1 MTVPP
6 VLSRVF
12 ISADLSVKAVY
23 SDNSLFLLTKDG
35 NSFSS
40 VDPHG
45 NCVTQL
51 TLYAINRY
59 KSKLAEVLTFRNLHV
74 SRVLTIPSLHSN
86 FNFLGY
92 RITSVKWSLSPAIAQ
107 AEGLLRFEPDGS
119 ILLDSEENAARLV
132 LHANQNRFAVC
143 YPLLVPSGDTA
154 KHQYVWQTQL
164 FAVASAPSAW
174 HYPLCLLQQASA
186 STTKPQQPSHI
197 APGIQSDQSSVNR
210 TTELPVVVS
219 PDGALSAFPKQ
230 SWWHDCSHMLPQ
242 DVTVLLEWTP
252 DALYQYIP
260 DTEETAVWVH
270 ADESCLLS
278 EGQGSFFRH
287 CRGKHHAE
295 RLYAVG
301 AVPLHT
307 NAGGDVEYP
316 LAQFAEHALALRYLT
331 GLQRQVTVKAAYVCG
346 AYFLPC
352 FECE

>member
-1 MTVPP
+1 
-6 VLSRVF
+6 
-12 ISADLSVKAVY
+12 
-23 SDNSLFLLTKDG
+23 
-35 NSFSS
+35 
-40 VDPHG
+40 
-45 NCVTQL
+45 
-51 TLYAINRY
+51 
-59 KSKLAEVLTFRNLHV
+59 
-74 SRVLTIPSLHSN
+74 
-86 FNFLGY
+86 
-92 RITSVKWSLSPAIAQ
+92 
-107 AEGLLRFEPDGS
+107 
-119 ILLDSEENAARLV
+119 
-132 LHANQNRFAVC
+132 
-143 YPLLVPSGDTA
+143 
-154 KHQYVWQTQL
+154 
-164 FAVASAPSAW
+164 
-174 HYPLCLLQQASA
+174 
-186 STTKPQQPSHI
+186 
-197 APGIQSDQSSVNR
+197 
-210 TTELPVVVS
+210 
-219 PDGALSAFPKQ
+219 
-230 SWWHDCSHMLPQ
+230 MLPQ

>member
-1 MTVPP
+1 MNFIVIGQTLGGIMRQLGTLRLRLQDSVMTAPS

-12 ISADLSVKAVY
+12 ISADSSVKAVY

-74 SRVLTIPSLHSN
+74 GRVLTIPSLHSN

-92 RITSVKWSLSPAIAQ
+92 RITSVRWSLSPAIAQ

-119 ILLDSEENAARLV
+119 SLLDSEENAARLV

-143 YPLLVPSGDTA
+143 YPLLVPSSDTA

-164 FAVASAPSAW
+164 FAVAAAPSAW

-186 STTKPQQPSHI
+186 CTIKLPQPRHM
-197 APGIQSDQSSVNR
+197 APAFQSDQSSVNR
-210 TTELPVVVS
+210 ITDLPVAVS

-242 DVTVLLEWTP
+242 DATVLLEWTP

-316 LAQFAEHALALRYLT
+316 LAQFAEHALALR
-331 GLQRQVTVKAAYVCG
+331 
-346 AYFLPC
+346 
-352 FECE
+352 